1 MKWMSRLF
9 LITLSGFFAAL
20 PVCSKAQLKA
30 EILFSK
36 SPEHEIEIPRFLEL
50 SVQEKSRADA
60 TAEIISWFSENA
72 WLDARIDS
80 VVTGTTSEKWHVNSG
95 CRYLVESVQEI
106 VHPDTLNFSDPLYE
120 TEIEGQF
127 FTKENVE
134 EYISQK
140 LKQFEERGYL
150 LAGIEVTKVKIRES
164 SCSVNLDIEITA
176 GERYSLSG
184 ILFTGAERNNPLFL
198 EKVARVSNGSA
209 ITPRLMERARQ
220 NLLNSDLLVSAE
232 EADLVFQDE
241 KAFLRFRV
249 EEQQL
254 NFFDG
259 IIGFVPDEDGTAQIV
274 GNADLR
280 LRNMITDGTNLQIK
294 FEQLRPLVTKLFI
307 EGEQQ
312 FIAGLPLRASASL
325 HFTQQDSAYLERNFR
340 FETGF
345 MILPGFELLGSIR
358 AETSSVSNQVR
369 REAVNLDSRATFLGF
384 GFRLRNVDRLLV
396 PTTGYQFR
404 ALLESGRRFITDDRL
419 DETKEDNFS
428 QTILTTEGRVYFK
441 IGSRQ
446 VLTPGFEGY
455 FIDSPSFIIT
465 DLHRFG
471 GTESI
476 RGFREDQFRASGV
489 LWSDLEFRQLLSP
502 DSYIFGFGSYG
513 RFKRPQLINEDTDQF
528 ELTDS
533 IQSFGFGV
541 AFQTALGFLKVSY
554 AISTEDQLSN
564 GKVHVGISAGL

>member
-1 MKWMSRLF
+1 MKWISRLSLF
-9 LITLSGFFAAL
+9 ILPGFIMII
-20 PVCSKAQLKA
+20 PIVSNAQQGA
-30 EILFSK
+30 EIIVQNETEL
-36 SPEHEIEIPRFLEL
+36 EEEIPGSLKVSIRENN
-50 SVQEKSRADA
+50 RADA
-60 TAEIISWFSENA
+60 SVEIISWFTNNA
-72 WLDARIDS
+72 WLDAEIDS
-80 VVTGTTSEKWHVNSG
+80 VVTRATSEKWYINSG
-95 CRYLVESVQEI
+95 CRYTVESADEI
-106 VHPDTLNFSDPLYE
+106 VIPDTLNFSGSVFE
-120 TEIEGQF
+120 SGIEGQF

-134 EYISQK
+134 AYIRQK
-140 LKQFEERGYL
+140 LKQFEDTGYL
-150 LAGIEVTKVKIRES
+150 LAGIEVTRVERIES
-164 SCSVNLDIEITA
+164 SCSVNIEIQITA
-176 GERYSLSG
+176 NERYSLSG
-184 ILFTGAERNNPLFL
+184 ILFSGAERNNPLFL
-198 EKVARVSNGSA
+198 ERVARVSEGSM
-209 ITPRLMERARQ
+209 ITPRLMEQARQ
-220 NLLNSDLLVSAE
+220 NLLNSDLLISAE

-259 IIGFVPDEDGTAQIV
+259 IIGFVPDADGTPQIA

-325 HFTQQDSAYLERNFR
+325 HFTQQDSAYLERNFQ
-340 FETGF
+340 FGAGF

-358 AETSSVSNQVR
+358 AETSSVSDQTLR
-369 REAVNLDSRATFLGF
+369 DAVNLDSRATFLGF
-384 GFRLRNVDRLLV
+384 GFHLRNVDRLLV
-396 PTTGYQFR
+396 PTSGYQFR

-428 QTILTTEGRVYFK
+428 QTILTTEGRAFFK
-441 IGSRQ
+441 IGPRQ

-476 RGFREDQFRASGV
+476 RGFREDQFRASAA

-502 DSYIFGFGSYG
+502 DSYIFGFGTFG

-528 ELTDS
+528 EVTDS
-533 IQSFGFGV
+533 IQSFGFGI

-554 AISTEDQLSN
+554 AVSAEDEISN
-564 GKVHVGISAGL
+564 GKVHVGISTGL

>member
-1 MKWMSRLF
+1 MKWISRLSLF
-9 LITLSGFFAAL
+9 ILPGFIMII
-20 PVCSKAQLKA
+20 PIVSNAQQAA
-30 EILFSK
+30 EIIVQNETE
-36 SPEHEIEIPRFLEL
+36 PEEKIPGSLKV
-50 SVQEKSRADA
+50 SVREKNRAEA
-60 TAEIISWFSENA
+60 SVEIISWFTNNA
-72 WLDARIDS
+72 WLDAEVDS
-80 VVTGTTSEKWHVNSG
+80 VVTGATSEKWYVNSG
-95 CRYLVESVQEI
+95 CRYTVESADEI
-106 VHPDTLNFSDPLYE
+106 VIPDTLNFSGSVFE
-120 TEIEGQF
+120 SGIEGRF

-134 EYISQK
+134 AYIRQK
-140 LKQFEERGYL
+140 LRQFEDRGYL
-150 LAGIEVTKVKIRES
+150 LAGIEVTRVERIES
-164 SCSVNLDIEITA
+164 SCSVNIEIQITA
-176 GERYSLSG
+176 DERYSLSG
-184 ILFTGAERNNPLFL
+184 ILFSGAERNNPLFL
-198 EKVARVSNGSA
+198 ERVARVSEGSM
-209 ITPRLMERARQ
+209 ITPRLMEQARQ
-220 NLLNSDLLVSAE
+220 NLLNSDLLISVE

-259 IIGFVPDEDGTAQIV
+259 IIGFVPDADGTPQIA

-325 HFTQQDSAYLERNFR
+325 HFTQQDSAYLERNFQ
-340 FETGF
+340 FGAGF

-358 AETSSVSNQVR
+358 AETSSVSDQTLR
-369 REAVNLDSRATFLGF
+369 DAVNLDSRATFLGF

-396 PTTGYQFR
+396 PTSGYQFR

-428 QTILTTEGRVYFK
+428 QTILTTEGRAFFK
-441 IGSRQ
+441 IGPRQ

-476 RGFREDQFRASGV
+476 RGFREDQFRASAV

-502 DSYIFGFGSYG
+502 DSYIFGFGSFG

-528 ELTDS
+528 EVTDS
-533 IQSFGFGV
+533 IQSFGFGI

-554 AISTEDQLSN
+554 AVSTEDEISN
-564 GKVHVGISAGL
+564 GKVHVGISTGL

>member
-1 MKWMSRLF
+1 MKWISRLF
-9 LITLSGFFAAL
+9 LFILPGFIMITPLVSN
-20 PVCSKAQLKA
+20 AQQGT
-30 EILFSK
+30 EILILNQSEQK
-36 SPEHEIEIPRFLEL
+36 EEIPEFLKV
-50 SVQEKSRADA
+50 SVQEKNRTDA
-60 TAEIISWFSENA
+60 SVEIISWFANHA
-72 WLDARIDS
+72 WLDAEIDS
-80 VVTGTTSEKWHVNSG
+80 VVTDATSEKWYVNSG
-95 CRYLVESVQEI
+95 CRYTVESVDEI
-106 VHPDTLNFSDPLYE
+106 VIPDTLNFADSVFE
-120 TEIEGQF
+120 SEIEGQF
-127 FTKENVE
+127 FTKKNVE

-150 LAGIEVTKVKIRES
+150 LAGIEVTRVERVEP
-164 SCSVNLDIEITA
+164 SCSLNLEIQSTA

-184 ILFTGAERNNPLFL
+184 ILFSGAERNNPLFL
-198 EKVARVSNGSA
+198 ERVARVSNGSM
-209 ITPRLMERARQ
+209 ITPPLMEQARQ
-220 NLLNSDLLVSAE
+220 NLLNSDLLISAE

-241 KAFLRFRV
+241 KAYLRFRV

-259 IIGFVPDEDGTAQIV
+259 IIGFVPDADGTPQIA

-340 FETGF
+340 FGAGF
-345 MILPGFELLGSIR
+345 MIVPGVELLGSIR
-358 AETSSVSNQVR
+358 SETSSVSDQALLN
-369 REAVNLDSRATFLGF
+369 AVNLDSRATFLGF
-384 GFRLRNVDRLLV
+384 GFRLRNVDRLLA
-396 PTTGYQFR
+396 PTSGYHFR

-428 QTILTTEGRVYFK
+428 QTILTTEGRAFFK
-441 IGSRQ
+441 IGTRQ

-455 FIDSPSFIIT
+455 FIDSPSFIVT

-476 RGFREDQFRASGV
+476 RGFREDQFRASAV
-489 LWSDLEFRQLLSP
+489 LWGDLEFRQLLSS
-502 DSYIFGFGSYG
+502 DSYVFSFGSYG
-513 RFKRPQLINEDTDQF
+513 RFKRPQLINEDADQF
-528 ELTDS
+528 ELSDS
-533 IQSFGFGV
+533 IQSFGFGI

-564 GKVHVGISAGL
+564 GKVHVGISTSL

>member
-1 MKWMSRLF
+1 MKWINRLF
-9 LITLSGFFAAL
+9 LFILPGFFL
-20 PVCSKAQLKA
+20 TIPICSNAQQNI
-30 EILFSK
+30 EILIPNGPDK
-36 SPEHEIEIPRFLEL
+36 ETEIPRSLEL

-60 TAEIISWFSENA
+60 SDEIVSWFTENA
-72 WLDARIDS
+72 WLDVQIDS
-80 VVTGTTSEKWHVNSG
+80 VITGTSSEKWYVNSG
-95 CRYLVESVQEI
+95 CRYAVASVQEVVI
-106 VHPDTLNFSDPLYE
+106 PDTLDFSDSVFE
-120 TEIEGQF
+120 TAAEGQF
-127 FTKENVE
+127 FTKENIE
-134 EYISQK
+134 QYISRK

-150 LAGIEVTKVKIRES
+150 LARIEITKVTRLES
-164 SCSVNLDIEITA
+164 DCSVNLDIQISA
-176 GERYSLSG
+176 GERFNLSG
-184 ILFTGAERNNPLFL
+184 ILFSGTERNNPLFL
-198 EKVARVSNGSA
+198 ERIAMVSNGSP

-220 NLLNSDLLVSAE
+220 NLLNSDLLISAE

-259 IIGFVPDEDGTAQIV
+259 IIGFVPDDNGTAQIV

-280 LRNMITDGTNLQIK
+280 LRNMITDGTNLQIR

-312 FIAGLPLRASASL
+312 FIAGLPLRASGSL

-340 FETGF
+340 FGSGF

-358 AETSSVSNQVR
+358 TETSSVSDQVR

-396 PTTGYQFR
+396 PTSGYQFR

-419 DETKEDNFS
+419 DESKEDNFS
-428 QTILTTEGRVYFK
+428 QTILTTEGRAFFK
-441 IGSRQ
+441 VGSRQ

-471 GTESI
+471 GTKSI
-476 RGFREDQFRASGV
+476 RGFREDQFRASSV

-528 ELTDS
+528 ELTKS
-533 IQSFGFGV
+533 IQSFGFGI
-541 AFQTALGFLKVSY
+541 AFQTAIGFLKVSY

-564 GKVHVGISAGL
+564 GKVHVGISTGL